1 MNRLQI
7 KMDRQQNQWTPN
19 QFPGAAEAPPPLA
32 QAQTLST
39 GRSALRWMG
48 ISVAVLVAAVL
59 GLLTLLFI
67 GFETGPV
74 ALILGFIFAVLPVPL
89 YVLFVLWL
97 DRYEAEPFWML
108 TTAFVWGAAVAV
120 FIALIVNTIGE
131 YVVLQALGAEAA
143 TLYGNSISAP
153 VVEEL
158 AKASALFTLYFWKRD
173 EFDGVL
179 DGIIYAAMVG
189 LGFAMTENMLYY
201 GRSVAEGS
209 TFGVIVVRGMFS
221 PYAHPLFTSMTGIG
235 LGLASISPRRLT
247 RFVAPVCGLALAVI
261 LHSVWNTSLL
271 LSQRFEN
278 GFIALGMYFLIMV
291 PVFVGV
297 LVAVVMALR
306 REGRVLR
313 QHLHPDLQRGL
324 LPPEEYECLCTIRGR
339 MSASFSALR
348 GNGISAWRV
357 RRRFNGVASELAFHR
372 NRVARGVRARDG
384 GDAAREAA
392 YVQALHE
399 LYRQLSPR

>member
-1 MNRLQI
+1 
-7 KMDRQQNQWTPN
+7 MDRQPNQWSPS
-19 QFPGAAEAPPPLA
+19 QFPGAPDAASSHTAYARKPPG
-32 QAQTLST
+32 S
-39 GRSALRWMG
+39 RSALKWVG
-48 ISVAVLVAAVL
+48 IGVASLVAAVL

-74 ALILGFIFAVLPVPL
+74 ALVLGFIFAVLPVPL

-97 DRYEAEPFWML
+97 DRYEAEPLWML
-108 TTAFVWGAAVAV
+108 ATAFVWGAAVAV
-120 FIALIVNTIGE
+120 FIALIVNSIGE
-131 YVVLQALGAEAA
+131 YVVLQALGTEAA

-179 DGIIYAAMVG
+179 DGIVYAAMVG

-201 GRSVAEGS
+201 GRSVAEGG
-209 TFGVIVVRGMFS
+209 TVGVVIVRGMFS

-271 LSQRFEN
+271 LSQRFDN

-297 LVAVVMALR
+297 LVAVVLALR
-306 REGRVLR
+306 REGRVVR
-313 QHLHPDLQRGL
+313 EHLHTDLQRGL
-324 LPPEEYECLCTIRGR
+324 LTPEEYERLCSVRGR
-339 MSASFSALR
+339 MSASFSALT
-348 GNGISAWRV
+348 GNGFGAWRV
-357 RRRFNGVASELAFHR
+357 RRRVNGVASELAFHR
-372 NRVARGVRARDG
+372 NRVARGIRARDG
-384 GDAAREAA
+384 SDDEREAA
-392 YVQALHE
+392 YVQTLHE
-399 LYRQLSPR
+399 LYRQIGLR